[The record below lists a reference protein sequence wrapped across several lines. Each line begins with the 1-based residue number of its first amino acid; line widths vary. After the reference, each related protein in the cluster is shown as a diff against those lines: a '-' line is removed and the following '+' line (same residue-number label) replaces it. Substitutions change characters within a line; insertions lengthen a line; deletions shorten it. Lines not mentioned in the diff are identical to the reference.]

1 MAEQKENPTTCERCG
16 AASEPGKPVNIYNPN
31 TSGYPTKRVALC
43 PACAKKDPKATL
55 VRLSDSPASEDV
67 PDIAPAVP
75 DDPNVVETTEF
86 APKVPELNV
95 ATPAPL
101 GDLGPVPPEVIKQK
115 LAVQEKDHDT
125 LMGRRQKLQA
135 QLTQVAELL
144 MIKRGAIAQLR
155 DLLGNAKS

>member
-1 MAEQKENPTTCERCG
+1 
-16 AASEPGKPVNIYNPN
+16 
-31 TSGYPTKRVALC
+31 
-43 PACAKKDPKATL
+43 
-55 VRLSDSPASEDV
+55 
-67 PDIAPAVP
+67 
-75 DDPNVVETTEF
+75 VETTEF

-101 GDLGPVPPEVIKQK
+101 LGPVPPEVIKQK